1 MSWRRIVALGVPVAV
16 LVFAVGFVVGLEV
29 RRGPDWRLELDEYI
43 AEKGPGAAIR
53 VEAVVRA
60 RKPWNFTP
68 ALGVVKRER
77 EIAPSLP
84 PRAVRCALLLRSGS
98 GSDRKEDPRRQV
110 VYLVYHSDVLYRV
123 GWMAYEGPEE
133 PFGPELT
140 TDLER
145 IGCDLR
151 LD

>member
-1 MSWRRIVALGVPVAV
+1 VVTLGVPVAV

-29 RRGPDWRLELDEYI
+29 RRGPDWRLELDEYV
-43 AEKGPGAAIR
+43 AQERASGEAIR

-68 ALGVVKRER
+68 AMGAAWQGGG
-77 EIAPSLP
+77 IAPSFP
-84 PRAVRCALLLRSGS
+84 PQAVRCALLLRRA
-98 GSDRKEDPRRQV
+98 SDRDGKDGSLRQV
-110 VYLVYHSDVLYRV
+110 VFLVHHSDALYHV
-123 GWMAYEGPEE
+123 GWLAYEGPQE
-133 PFGPELT
+133 PFGPDLT
-140 TDLER
+140 KHLQR